1 MSAAGVHAPPADPMA
16 GCTPLPDVIGPVFAK
31 ELRQGL
37 RAHRFVLPFVAAQ
50 LFALMAIG
58 SELAISSAFHDG
70 SGPGSFGGLVV
81 TVVVVAVGLVMPMT
95 HIGALRPELGDGR
108 NIELLLMSNLDRW
121 QIVWGKWLVGFVL
134 AMLMLVSLLP
144 YLLARYFAGGV
155 ELMDYLL
162 TLIGVV
168 LGSGLLTGIAVGASG
183 FGNLLGRFFLIGVG
197 LFSAWGSVMA
207 AGWRFFEKTASA
219 TGGAAFWPG
228 LASVAVSALVAALY
242 VVYGLQLGRARLR
255 LFENPIDP
263 PASGLII
270 ALIIF
275 TPIVTGIATAVT
287 VGWGAWVAVA
297 GLLGL
302 ALSIDRGPGRSGA
315 RAVYL
320 QP

>member
-1 MSAAGVHAPPADPMA
+1 MSAAGVPAPPADPMA
-16 GCTPLPDVIGPVFAK
+16 TCTPLPDTIGPVFAK

-50 LFALMAIG
+50 LIALVAIG
-58 SELAISSAFHDG
+58 SELAIASAFDG
-70 SGPGSFGGLVV
+70 TASGFGGLVL
-81 TVVVVAVGLVMPMT
+81 TVIVIAVGIVMPLT
-95 HIGALRPELGDGR
+95 NIGALRPELGDGR

-121 QIVWGKWLVGFVL
+121 QIVRGKWLVGFAL

-155 ELMDYLL
+155 ELMDYLF

-168 LGSGLLTGIAVGASG
+168 IGSGLLTGIAVGASG

-197 LFSAWGSVMA
+197 LFSAWGSIMA

-219 TGGAAFWPG
+219 TAGDGFWPG
-228 LASVAVSALVAALY
+228 LASIVVSTLVAALY
-242 VVYGLQLGRARLR
+242 VAYGLQLGRARLR

-287 VGWGAWVAVA
+287 AGWGAWAAVA

-302 ALSIDRGPGRSGA
+302 ALSIDRGPGRDAG